1 MSKDYIVDPR
11 GLEPLTFSM
20 SMKRSSQLSYGS
32 MENIVIIP
40 SFPPLDHL
48 HTVLYTKNTYV

>member
-1 MSKDYIVDPR
+1 MYGEQDNRGNTKCILVDPR

-32 MENIVIIP
+32 VTEYYYT
-40 SFPPLDHL
+40 SFSSA
-48 HTVLYTKNTYV
+48 

>member
-1 MSKDYIVDPR
+1 MSGIGVLANVVDPR

-32 MENIVIIP
+32 VMEIY
-40 SFPPLDHL
+40 
-48 HTVLYTKNTYV
+48 YTFLSCP